1 MRQMFCSVH
10 VVFTQWENLK
20 WLPQATTV
28 VMLRWL
34 EADHRRWAW
43 KVWWSLNVVKGRR
56 WRSFTSQNGLVK
68 AQFCFYCHIKLRSL
82 GKVTLGLCY
91 RILEYQSIV
100 LSGWIKTEQKSK
112 NEMLWIHIKVIRKMQ
127 LDATERTELFF
138 LLCPRRTGPRCCVDS
153 PAYQYP
159 AQLGGKKSCQLVL
172 SVKKLRLRLDC
183 WTYQRHELK

>member
-1 MRQMFCSVH
+1 MSHRNPSYKCETISSNSASKEKEMRQMFCSVH

-56 WRSFTSQNGLVK
+56 V
-68 AQFCFYCHIKLRSL
+68 AEFYITKWLGKSSILLLLSHQTTVA

-138 LLCPRRTGPRCCVDS
+138 YCARGELGPG
-153 PAYQYP
+153 A
-159 AQLGGKKSCQLVL
+159 VL
-172 SVKKLRLRLDC
+172 TALPTNIL
-183 WTYQRHELK
+183 HN

>member
-1 MRQMFCSVH
+1 MSHRNPSYKCETISSNSASKEKEMRQMFCSVH

-138 LLCPRRTGPRCCVDS
+138 YCARGELGPG
-153 PAYQYP
+153 A
-159 AQLGGKKSCQLVL
+159 VL
-172 SVKKLRLRLDC
+172 TALPTNIL
-183 WTYQRHELK
+183 HN

>member
-1 MRQMFCSVH
+1 M
-10 VVFTQWENLK
+10 K
-20 WLPQATTV
+20 PYQATVQVRKRKWGKCFAVCMWFLHSEKIWSGFHKQLLLLCFAGWRQTTGAGPEKCDG
-28 VMLRWL
+28 LWT
-34 EADHRRWAW
+34 
-43 KVWWSLNVVKGRR
+43 WWRAEG

-138 LLCPRRTGPRCCVDS
+138 YCARGELGPG
-153 PAYQYP
+153 A
-159 AQLGGKKSCQLVL
+159 VL
-172 SVKKLRLRLDC
+172 TALPTNIL
-183 WTYQRHELK
+183 HN